1 MQDDIFDVTKRE
13 VEHETKCIEVLNSQ
27 FPDEEEETA
36 KSSARMLSALHGLP
50 GWVAFNIA
58 FIHNKLHIFFSTT
71 PGQTIAIDDAVFSA
85 YLYSETKRILNPLI
99 NADIQTVFTLYPAI
113 KNISYQYATLEDF
126 KETDPLAFL
135 TNAVYNE
142 RGEDSVIQIVFQGI
156 RDEEW
161 RKIIG
166 KLEAKLVKDPQ
177 GAGIMRFIAPGLYGA
192 DPLGRMSVPPTIQKE
207 LMSAAYKK
215 MDIAFKV
222 NINVGA
228 TSEAHARDLVHVL
241 DALAQMN
248 YINIGKKKDKL
259 FLINPQIEDRGMLM
273 VSKELASIVHL
284 PSKKVKTP
292 TIETT
297 SVRVLTVPP
306 ILENGIQICKSYL
319 RGRTFPVKVTERD
332 LATHFTVLGSTGT
345 GKTTFIVNMAKAFME
360 RGWGFTV
367 IDPQDGRLLKRVVA
381 LAKKMGRE
389 DDIVWFNPFN
399 EDKVITLNPLN
410 PWKGF
415 DPESLAALLT
425 DAFYRVWRTS
435 WGPRLEYL
443 LHMALLS
450 MAFINSRKQS
460 DEEIEEEQ
468 KMYYT
473 LNEIFYVYLKKGLF
487 SQMVSELEQF
497 NFTSISSEITSVI
510 DLLTKSRQ
518 WSDVVSPILNK
529 MGIFTLNRGV
539 NRVFNSGTS
548 SVDLRN
554 LIREHRIFLVDL
566 KTKKAKDIARVIG
579 NVIVAL
585 VYQAL
590 QETVTE
596 RNGVYGLFLDEAHN
610 YAGEALSTMIQE
622 GRQLGVSIV
631 SVTQFIG
638 SLLTDSPEETQKIRE
653 AFLSVPRNFIQFG
666 TNDVPRDILD
676 KFNENFFDKSDFNK
690 LPALLAYAILSIDNK
705 PVGPTVIHVPILST
719 TEEVNAIKEEDYY
732 TVYHKPAYEID
743 DEIGEKEEKKVA
755 AERVA
760 ADLQRINI
768 AKYISVKIGEVDNE
782 QVKRILTLI
791 RASLSEGNDLFSL
804 ITWGKVKKAIQD
816 EKLMFSNQSVPAD
829 DTDDMI
835 AVAAGA
841 SKAPALL
848 KSVKKWFLKALKEK
862 RASVVS
868 SYLWKYM
875 ADTLNSVSGLEE
887 EFTNALELQVKRQQL
902 ARDFENTNKKSKE
915 ALGGEVEEIVGDIL
929 KNIKE

>member
-58 FIHNKLHIFFSTT
+58 FIRNKLHIFFSTI
-71 PGQTIAIDDAVFSA
+71 PGQTIAVDDAVFSA
-85 YLYSETKRILNPLI
+85 YLYSETKRILNPILG
-99 NADIQTVFTLYPAI
+99 ADIQTVFTLYPAV
-113 KNISYQYATLEDF
+113 KNIAYQYATLEDF

-142 RGEDSVIQIVFQGI
+142 RGEDAVIQIVFQGI
-156 RDEEW
+156 RDEKW

-166 KLEAKLVKDPQ
+166 KLEARLVKDPQ

-192 DPLGRMSVPPTIQKE
+192 DPLGRMPVPPTIQKE

-248 YINIGKKKDKL
+248 YMNIGKRKDKV

-306 ILENGIQICKSYL
+306 ILEDGIQICESYL

-360 RGWGFTV
+360 KGWGFTV

-450 MAFINSRKQS
+450 MAFINSRRQG
-460 DEEIEEEQ
+460 DEDAEEEQ
-468 KMYYT
+468 KSYYT
-473 LNEIFYVYLKKGLF
+473 LNEIFYVYLKKDLF

-497 NFTSISSEITSVI
+497 NFTSISNEITAVI

-548 SVDLRN
+548 SVDLRD

-596 RNGVYGLFLDEAHN
+596 RKGVYGLFLDEAHN
-610 YAGEALSTMIQE
+610 FAGEALSTMIQE

-631 SVTQFIG
+631 GVTQFIG

-690 LPALLAYAILSIDNK
+690 LPALLAYAILSINNK

-719 TEEVNAIKEEDYY
+719 TEEVNAVREEDYY
-732 TVYHKPAYEID
+732 TIYHKPAYEID
-743 DEIGEKEEKKVA
+743 DELEQKKEREEAV
-755 AERVA
+755 ERVA
-760 ADLQRINI
+760 ADLQRINL
-768 AKYISVKIGEVDNE
+768 AKYISVKIGEANNE
-782 QVKRILTLI
+782 QVKKILTII
-791 RASLSEGNDLFSL
+791 RASLSEGNDLFSPV
-804 ITWGKVKKAIQD
+804 TWGKVKKAIQD
-816 EKLMFSNQSVPAD
+816 EGLIFSNESVPAD

-835 AVAAGA
+835 AIA
-841 SKAPALL
+841 SEASNTPALL
-848 KSVKKWFLKALKEK
+848 KPVKKWFLKALKEK
-862 RASVVS
+862 RVSVVS
-868 SYLWKYM
+868 PYLWKYM
-875 ADTLNSVSGLEE
+875 SDTLNSISGLEE
-887 EFTNALELQVKRQQL
+887 EFATALELQVKRQQL
-902 ARDFENTNKKSKE
+902 AQEFEDTKKKSRE
-915 ALGGEVEEIVGDIL
+915 VLGEVEELAGDIL
-929 KNIKE
+929 KEIKE

>member
-58 FIHNKLHIFFSTT
+58 FIHNKLHIFFSTI
-71 PGQTIAIDDAVFSA
+71 PEQTIAVDDAVFSA
-85 YLYSETKRILNPLI
+85 YLYSETKRILNPILG
-99 NADIQTVFTLYPAI
+99 ADIQTVFTLYPAVR
-113 KNISYQYATLEDF
+113 NIAYQYATLEDF

-142 RGEDSVIQIVFQGI
+142 RGEDAVIQIVFQGI

-192 DPLGRMSVPPTIQKE
+192 DPLGRMPVPPTIQKE

-248 YINIGKKKDKL
+248 YMNIGKRKDKL

-306 ILENGIQICKSYL
+306 ILEDGIQICESYL

-360 RGWGFTV
+360 KGWGFTV

-450 MAFINSRKQS
+450 MAFINSRRQS
-460 DEEIEEEQ
+460 DEDAEEEQ
-468 KMYYT
+468 KSYYT
-473 LNEIFYVYLKKGLF
+473 LNEVFYVYLKKDLF

-497 NFTSISSEITSVI
+497 NFTSISNEITAVI

-548 SVDLRN
+548 SVDLRD

-596 RNGVYGLFLDEAHN
+596 RKGVYGLFLDEAHN
-610 YAGEALSTMIQE
+610 FAGEALSTMIQE

-631 SVTQFIG
+631 GVTQFIG

-690 LPALLAYAILSIDNK
+690 LPALLAYAILSVNNK

-719 TEEVNAIKEEDYY
+719 TEEVNAVKEEDYY
-732 TVYHKPAYEID
+732 TIYHKPAYEID
-743 DEIGEKEEKKVA
+743 DELEQKKEREEA

-760 ADLQRINI
+760 ADLQRINL
-768 AKYISVKIGEVDNE
+768 AKYISVKIGEANNE
-782 QVKRILTLI
+782 QVKKILTII
-791 RASLSEGNDLFSL
+791 RASLSEGNDLFSPV
-804 ITWGKVKKAIQD
+804 TWGKVKKAIQD
-816 EKLMFSNQSVPAD
+816 EGLIFSNESVPAD

-835 AVAAGA
+835 AIA
-841 SKAPALL
+841 SEASNAPALL
-848 KSVKKWFLKALKEK
+848 KPVKKWFLKALKEK
-862 RASVVS
+862 RVSVVS
-868 SYLWKYM
+868 PYLWKYM
-875 ADTLNSVSGLEE
+875 SDTLNSISGLEE
-887 EFTNALELQVKRQQL
+887 EFATALELQVKRQQL
-902 ARDFENTNKKSKE
+902 AQEFEDTKKKSKE
-915 ALGGEVEEIVGDIL
+915 VLGEVEELAGDIL
-929 KNIKE
+929 KEIKE

>member
-58 FIHNKLHIFFSTT
+58 FIHNKLHIFFSTI
-71 PGQTIAIDDAVFSA
+71 PGQTIAVDDAVFSA
-85 YLYSETKRILNPLI
+85 YLYSETKRILNPILG
-99 NADIQTVFTLYPAI
+99 ADIQTVFTLYPAV
-113 KNISYQYATLEDF
+113 KNIAYQYATLEDF

-142 RGEDSVIQIVFQGI
+142 RGEDAVIQVVFQGI

-192 DPLGRMSVPPTIQKE
+192 DPLGRMPVPPTIQKE

-248 YINIGKKKDKL
+248 YMNIGKRKDKL

-306 ILENGIQICKSYL
+306 ILEDGIQICESYL

-360 RGWGFTV
+360 KGWGFTV

-450 MAFINSRKQS
+450 MAFINSRRQS
-460 DEEIEEEQ
+460 DEDAEEEQ
-468 KMYYT
+468 KSYYT
-473 LNEIFYVYLKKGLF
+473 LNEVFYVYLKKDLF

-497 NFTSISSEITSVI
+497 NFTSISNEITAVI

-548 SVDLRN
+548 SVDLRD

-596 RNGVYGLFLDEAHN
+596 RKGVYGLFLDEAHN
-610 YAGEALSTMIQE
+610 FAGEALSTMIQE

-631 SVTQFIG
+631 GVTQFIG

-690 LPALLAYAILSIDNK
+690 LPALLAYAILSVNNK

-719 TEEVNAIKEEDYY
+719 TEEVNAVREEDYY
-732 TVYHKPAYEID
+732 TIYHKPAYEID
-743 DEIGEKEEKKVA
+743 DELEQKKEREEA

-760 ADLQRINI
+760 ADLQRINL
-768 AKYISVKIGEVDNE
+768 AKYISVKIGEANNE
-782 QVKRILTLI
+782 QVKKILTII
-791 RASLSEGNDLFSL
+791 RASLSEGNDLFSPV
-804 ITWGKVKKAIQD
+804 TWGKVKKAIQD
-816 EKLMFSNQSVPAD
+816 EGLIFSNESVPAD

-835 AVAAGA
+835 AIA
-841 SKAPALL
+841 SEASNTPALL
-848 KSVKKWFLKALKEK
+848 KPVKKWFLKALKEK
-862 RASVVS
+862 RVSVVS
-868 SYLWKYM
+868 PYLWKYM
-875 ADTLNSVSGLEE
+875 SDTLNSISGLEE
-887 EFTNALELQVKRQQL
+887 EFATALELQVKRQQL
-902 ARDFENTNKKSKE
+902 AQEFEDTKKKSKE
-915 ALGGEVEEIVGDIL
+915 VLGEVEELAGDIL
-929 KNIKE
+929 KEIKE